1 MPIHIIVIISIIVLI
16 AFLLFSRVKLIV
28 GYSGKFDYK
37 IKYLFITYSIKAK
50 KTGQAKQKQKP
61 AQKISLS
68 QIHTFLELFERF
80 KDDAKK
86 IFVKIKN
93 KIRIDLLK
101 IELSIGG
108 DDPAQTAMTYGG
120 ACAVVFPAVS
130 ALEVFINIKRKKVFI
145 DPAFN
150 GESNIV
156 FDCLISIRL
165 GSAIAAGI
173 VSAVSIIISLIKNPV
188 DFTKL
193 RQKRTG

>member
-1 MPIHIIVIISIIVLI
+1 MPIHIIVIFSIIVLI

-165 GSAIAAGI
+165 GSALAAGI